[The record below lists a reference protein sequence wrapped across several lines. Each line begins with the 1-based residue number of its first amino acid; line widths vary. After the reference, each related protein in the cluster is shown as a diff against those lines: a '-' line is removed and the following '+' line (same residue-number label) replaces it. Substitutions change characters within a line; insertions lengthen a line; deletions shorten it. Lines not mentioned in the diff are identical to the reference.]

1 MLFQRLVL
9 GLEREE
15 PYEINILGE
24 TNLSFSACNVV
35 LGTKISNAFRNAD
48 FTKEKYI
55 QEEFH

>member
-1 MLFQRLVL
+1 MLFQRLAL

-15 PYEINILGE
+15 AYEIIILGE

-35 LGTKISNAFRNAD
+35 LGTKISNASRHAD
-48 FTKEKYI
+48 FIKEKGI